1 MSITLNLPP
10 ALEINLETCAAERG
24 LPLEIYLERFLEH
37 AFSAKPSDIEDSL
50 DRRNFLKLP
59 LVERR
64 KIMTAQAEQL
74 APYYE
79 QNSDWKEWLEGEM
92 VEY

>member
-1 MSITLNLPP
+1 MTITLNLPSEIESS
-10 ALEINLETCAAERG
+10 LEMRAAERG

-37 AFSAKPSDIEDSL
+37 AFSTKLSDPEGGF
-50 DRRNFLKLP
+50 DRRSFLKLP
-59 LVERR
+59 LAERR
-64 KIMTAQAEQL
+64 NIIASQAERM

-79 QNSDWKEWLEGEM
+79 QNSEWKEWLGGDL